1 MNLRRLC
8 LTVSAALAIAA
19 VGMLGVA
26 IAQNQGG
33 AAGGSGANSN
43 GRVLPIWAYPVNQG
57 RGSGGGFAGR
67 GNRGPG
73 GAGAP
78 GGAAPSAPGGAPG
91 AAGAGRG
98 PGRAPLDNVTEK
110 HVPGSTA
117 GYTAAYIA
125 DLFTV
130 PDWFPDSH
138 PQMPDVVAHGDRQAM
153 VPACGYCHWAFRQ
166 SQTPRDA

>member
-8 LTVSAALAIAA
+8 LTLSAALAIAA

-33 AAGGSGANSN
+33 AAGGSDASS

-57 RGSGGGFAGR
+57 RGGAPGTAGR

-73 GAGAP
+73 GAAP
-78 GGAAPSAPGGAPG
+78 GRATAAP
-91 AAGAGRG
+91 G

-138 PQMPDVVAHGDRQAM
+138 PQMPDVVA
-153 VPACGYCHWAFRQ
+153 
-166 SQTPRDA
+166 